1 MMWLHPAAL
10 WLLALA
16 GVPIAIHLLR
26 TRRAKRVPFPSVRFV
41 RPSQTASVRLHAPSD
56 LLLLS
61 LRVAIVAIAALACAQ
76 PLWIT
81 RARETA
87 WNARIARAIVVDA
100 SESMRAPGA
109 AEAVRAAVA
118 RESDVFA
125 TRTFESAV
133 IGDGITRA
141 VAWLGHVPPARRE
154 IVVISDF
161 QLGSMAGAIAGTVP
175 ASVGL
180 RFERVT
186 RSDVVTGAAVRRLAA
201 PGSAGDRY
209 AIGLTDRGTVVE
221 VQPGQTAESPG
232 LRFFGGAGQEGLAAA
247 VMRAIA
253 TAGTPAPD
261 SARPIALRSG
271 AAIADAQARPVAD
284 RWMIEIV
291 AGLSRDA
298 EINRLAGSIAA
309 AVPLAEPWT
318 AVVRGQSSQPV
329 VRAAASGGELT
340 LDVATPLDSYFTAAL
355 GRAALRH
362 APWARP
368 PFEAEPETIPDS
380 TLAQLKR
387 GPGPADTASWRSVE
401 HSDARW
407 LWAAALL
414 LLIVETWLR
423 NRAAVVKEVQRAAA

>member
-1 MMWLHPAAL
+1 
-10 WLLALA
+10 
-16 GVPIAIHLLR
+16 
-26 TRRAKRVPFPSVRFV
+26 
-41 RPSQTASVRLHAPSD
+41 
-56 LLLLS
+56 
-61 LRVAIVAIAALACAQ
+61 
-76 PLWIT
+76 
-81 RARETA
+81 
-87 WNARIARAIVVDA
+87 
-100 SESMRAPGA
+100 
-109 AEAVRAAVA
+109 
-118 RESDVFA
+118 
-125 TRTFESAV
+125 
-133 IGDGITRA
+133 
-141 VAWLGHVPPARRE
+141 
-154 IVVISDF
+154 
-161 QLGSMAGAIAGTVP
+161 
-175 ASVGL
+175 
-180 RFERVT
+180 
-186 RSDVVTGAAVRRLAA
+186 
-201 PGSAGDRY
+201 
-209 AIGLTDRGTVVE
+209 LTDRGTVVE